1 MIRDETNRVE
11 HQTCLLRRIGL
22 LAIVKPPLDGISCGR
37 VVTLFWLPSDM
48 HEALADR
55 LVLNIVREKLA
66 RFLCH
71 AEEGVLI
78 FFDLGF
84 EVRQARLIV
93 REDPGEVRLLS
104 RNLPF
109 LLLNHDRVSVICG
122 GFAIYGDVGHIQMSR
137 LGFLVHLR
145 PLGLV
150 PSWPRIQPR
159 VVCHLVPFQNR
170 RGELVRQFHPDIL

>member
-1 MIRDETNRVE
+1 MVSKSDKVPLGMRERGLVVRNGTNRVE
-11 HQTCLLRRIGL
+11 YETCLLRRVGL
-22 LAIVKPPLDGISCGR
+22 LAIVKPPLDSVSCGR
-37 VVTLFWLPSDM
+37 VVTLVWLPSDM
-48 HEALADR
+48 NEALADG
-55 LVLNIVREKLA
+55 LVLNVVREKLA
-66 RFLCH
+66 RLLCH

-122 GFAIYGDVGHIQMSR
+122 CFAIYGDMETYE
-137 LGFLVHLR
+137 
-145 PLGLV
+145 
-150 PSWPRIQPR
+150 
-159 VVCHLVPFQNR
+159 C
-170 RGELVRQFHPDIL
+170 PDWIFWSIFDP